1 MKKSLVFL
9 AVLGLLPGASFA
21 ADEAQQQSQVQQ
33 QSRQRIYGSQLM
45 TPEERA
51 EYRSKMRSMKTREE
65 REALRREHH
74 EKMQERAKAKGMQL
88 PDMPPAGMGGGMGPG
103 MGGGMGPGGG
113 VGGGMRGR

>member
-21 ADEAQQQSQVQQ
+21 ADEAQQQTQVQ
-33 QSRQRIYGSQLM
+33 QRIYGSQLM
-45 TPEERA
+45 TPQERA
-51 EYRSKMRSMKTREE
+51 EYRSKMRALKTREE
-65 REALRREHH
+65 RAAFRREHH

-113 VGGGMRGR
+113 MGGGMRGR